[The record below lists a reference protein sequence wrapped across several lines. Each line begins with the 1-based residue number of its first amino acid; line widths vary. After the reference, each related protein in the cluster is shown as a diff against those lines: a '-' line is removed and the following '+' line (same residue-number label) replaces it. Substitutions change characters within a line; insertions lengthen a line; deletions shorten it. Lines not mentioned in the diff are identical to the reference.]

1 MHSTYERRA
10 RRRFW
15 WKYQVITF
23 PSRELHTEVNKLRQ
37 TGLLLD
43 MNRIKPKS

>member
-1 MHSTYERRA
+1 MRSDVRRA

-15 WKYQVITF
+15 WKYQVIKF
-23 PSRELHTEVNKLRQ
+23 PNIELHTVVNKLRH

-43 MNRIKPKS
+43 MNRIKSKS